1 MLLETLSAQ
10 SNEAKKSLSAS
21 NELLS
26 LEARQLKAQVLSLQA
41 KSAATNVSAYC
52 C

>member
-21 NELLS
+21 NELLT
-26 LEARQLKAQVLSLQA
+26 LETRQLKEQVVSLQLLVYEA
-41 KSAATNVSAYC
+41 LSY
-52 C
+52 